1 MNDENVFAI
10 LDELSYREQGG
21 CMNDIE
27 HDVESLAENY
37 SEIHNQVGHA
47 QRQLSCCVHKW
58 KQLI

>member
-1 MNDENVFAI
+1 
-10 LDELSYREQGG
+10 
-21 CMNDIE
+21 MNDIE